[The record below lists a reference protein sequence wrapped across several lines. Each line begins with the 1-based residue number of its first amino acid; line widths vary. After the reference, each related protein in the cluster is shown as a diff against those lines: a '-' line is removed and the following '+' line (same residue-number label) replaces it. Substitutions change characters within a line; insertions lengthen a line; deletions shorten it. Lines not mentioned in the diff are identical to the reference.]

1 MIARFLLPLA
11 LLAAPLTPGE
21 HRFRSAGVTL
31 WYKVAGRSAGV
42 PVVFLHGG
50 PGQGSMSFQRYA
62 GPALERRLRMV
73 YLDQRGS
80 GRSERPKDEAA
91 YSMDILVED
100 VERLRRELGAEK
112 IALVGHSFGTA
123 IGMEYAARYPARVQR
138 LVLVAG
144 IPDIPAMLDA
154 QCVRLAATDPA
165 AYARAVEGVAAGSS
179 PRCKPHR
186 AYPGKNQEYV
196 NRNMFPDPKIAAMV
210 DAADE
215 ADGLKNSGELSRAMF
230 NQGLLQYRFARPA
243 ALTMPVLV
251 LAGAEDHQAVAGPQ
265 RAFAA
270 ELPRGRYLEYPGRG
284 HFMWVED
291 PERFARDVAAFVG
304 G

>member
-1 MIARFLLPLA
+1 MTPKFLLPLA

-21 HRFRSAGVTL
+21 HRFQSAGVTL
-31 WYKVAGRSAGV
+31 WYKVAGAERGV

-80 GRSERPKDEAA
+80 GRSERPKDQAA
-91 YSMDILVED
+91 YSMAILVED
-100 VERLRRELGAEK
+100 VERLRRELGAER

-123 IGMEYAARYPARVQR
+123 IGMEYAAKYPDRVTR
-138 LVLVAG
+138 LVLAAG
-144 IPDIPAMLDA
+144 IPDIPAMIDA
-154 QCVRLAATDPA
+154 QCERLGRTDA
-165 AYARAVEGVAAGSS
+165 EAYARASAGVAAGAR
-179 PRCKPHR
+179 PRCDPFR

-196 NRNMFPDPKIAAMV
+196 NRNMFPDLKTAAMV
-210 DAADE
+210 DEADE

-230 NQGLLQYRFARPA
+230 DQGLLQYRFARPE

-251 LAGAEDHQAVAGPQ
+251 LAGAQDHQAVAGPQ

-270 ELPRGRYLEYPGRG
+270 KLPRGRYVEYAGRG